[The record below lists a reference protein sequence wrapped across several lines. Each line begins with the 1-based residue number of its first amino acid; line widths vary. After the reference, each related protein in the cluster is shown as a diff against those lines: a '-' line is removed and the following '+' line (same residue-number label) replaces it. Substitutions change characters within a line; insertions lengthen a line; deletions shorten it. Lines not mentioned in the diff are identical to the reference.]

1 MKLTT
6 RVVKSAKT
14 KAIREQMWALY
25 QRYYQLEKEV
35 FLKRFEVNHYY
46 ALYEAAGELVGFT
59 ALRTKVVDSEK
70 GKATCIYVGQS
81 CILQEYRNRSLIP
94 HTCVYATLEA
104 FLKNPFRPIY
114 LWCDSLTYKPYLAFV
129 KATTYTF
136 PTWKKETP
144 AHIKTMINQLGTF
157 YYGERFN
164 PETGTVKKDVNIVTD
179 ASAIIT
185 AKDRQQADIDFYAK
199 MNPNYLDGNGLI
211 TITQA
216 SIPNFMHCAIR
227 SVKKQLFPKPS
238 NKKVTATI
246 SPSKVMA

>member
-25 QRYYQLEKEV
+25 QRYYQVEKEV
-35 FLKRFEVNHYY
+35 FLARLKVNQYY
-46 ALYEAAGELVGFT
+46 ALYEVAGELVGFT
-59 ALRTKVVDSEK
+59 ALRTKAVESEK
-70 GKATCIYVGQS
+70 GIATCIYVGHS
-81 CILQEYRNRSLIP
+81 CILKEYRNRSLIP
-94 HTCVYATLEA
+94 QTCMSITLKA
-104 FLKNPFRPIY
+104 FLRHPFRPIY

-144 AHIKTMINQLGTF
+144 AHIKTMINKLGTF

-164 PETGTVKKDVNIVTD
+164 PETGTVRKDVNIVTD
-179 ASAIIT
+179 SSAVIT

-199 MNPNYLDGNGLI
+199 MNPNYLDGNGLV

-216 SIPNFMHCAIR
+216 SIPNFMHCAVR
-227 SVKKQLFPKPS
+227 SLKKQLGLKS
-238 NKKVTATI
+238 NNKRTTPNF
-246 SPSKVMA
+246 SPTVIA